1 MEYIKNR
8 AGQYKIVSPE
18 LAKKMVKKEEGVTVS
33 EKEYNDYISSLQPK
47 KVKKES
53 KKEDK

>member
-8 AGQYKIVSPE
+8 SGQYKIVSPE
-18 LAKKMVKKEEGVTVS
+18 LAKKMVKKEEAVTVS